1 MVNATTF
8 IPPTD
13 QDVALVGRQPICTA
27 DCSLHAYELLFRS
40 AGHTSEF
47 TDGNEATSTVLL
59 NTFAEIG
66 LDRVV
71 GTHKAFVNLTRE
83 FLIGEHSLPARPD
96 RLVLE
101 VLEDINID
109 DELIAGIRKLKRQ
122 GFTIALDDVVYRPH
136 LEPLLAL
143 ADIVKVDLRM
153 ISSIDELKE
162 HCRQFRRWPVTLLAE
177 KVETFDEFEACKSLD
192 FELFQGYYL
201 QKPTILQRVKS
212 KTNKLI
218 VLQLLAEICARQFSF
233 AKIAEIVKQ
242 DAGLVCRFLR
252 YVNSAFN
259 GLQSIRSVDHALV
272 MMGSKGIRALT
283 AMLHASGLSELP
295 PHCVAS
301 TLLRGQM
308 CRMVAESV
316 LPEDSDSLCTLGVLS
331 TLEVILGEPLT
342 TFDRRVANHSHNAVG
357 AARLRRSDGEDSQSR
372 DCV

>member
-47 TDGNEATSTVLL
+47 TDGNQATSTVLL

-233 AKIAEIVKQ
+233 AKIAEIIKQ

-252 YVNSAFN
+252 YVNSAYN

-272 MMGSKGIRALT
+272 MMGSKGIRA
-283 AMLHASGLSELP
+283 
-295 PHCVAS
+295 PHGDAARFGPVGIAA
-301 TLLRGQM
+301 TLRGLDFVTRPDVPHGRGIGPARGFRFIVHTR
-308 CRMVAESV
+308 CAV
-316 LPEDSDSLCTLGVLS
+316 DSRS
-331 TLEVILGEPLT
+331 
-342 TFDRRVANHSHNAVG
+342 HSG
-357 AARLRRSDGEDSQSR
+357 
-372 DCV
+372 